1 MIITCPSC
9 NKKFKVDAS
18 LIPSEGRTL
27 KCGFCE
33 NKWHFKQETLNIEV
47 KNKKKNVK
55 IKQINPL
62 ENIPNEVDKI
72 ITDAENIKSEDAVA
86 IYKNTSNYNFL
97 NLFFLLII
105 SSIAF
110 IIVLDTFRFQI
121 NNILPGFDFLM
132 INFYESLKDIYLFF
146 KDLIR

>member
-1 MIITCPSC
+1 MIITCPC
-9 NKKFKVDAS
+9 GKKFNVDAS
-18 LIPSEGRTL
+18 LIPPEGRLL
-27 KCGFCE
+27 KCGPCGR
-33 NKWHFKQETLNIEV
+33 KWHYKLENFNKDDMG
-47 KNKKKNVK
+47 KKKEVK
-55 IKQINPL
+55 IKKINPL

-72 ITDAENIKSEDAVA
+72 IKDAENIKSENNVV
-86 IYKNTSNYNFL
+86 IYKNASNYNLL
-97 NLFFLLII
+97 NLFFLFII
-105 SSIAF
+105 SLIAF

>member
-1 MIITCPSC
+1 MIITCLC
-9 NKKFKVDAS
+9 GKKFNVDAS
-18 LIPSEGRTL
+18 LIPPEGRLL
-27 KCGFCE
+27 KCGLCGR
-33 NKWHFKQETLNIEV
+33 KWHYKLENFNKDDIG
-47 KNKKKNVK
+47 KKKEVK
-55 IKQINPL
+55 IKKINPL

-72 ITDAENIKSEDAVA
+72 IKDAENIKSEDNVA
-86 IYKNTSNYNFL
+86 IYKNALNYNLL
-97 NLFFLLII
+97 NLFFLFII
-105 SSIAF
+105 SLIAF

>member
-1 MIITCPSC
+1 MIITCLC
-9 NKKFKVDAS
+9 GKKFNVDAS
-18 LIPSEGRTL
+18 LIPTEGRLL
-27 KCGFCE
+27 KCGLCGR
-33 NKWHFKQETLNIEV
+33 KWHYKLENFNKDDMD
-47 KNKKKNVK
+47 KKKVVK
-55 IKQINPL
+55 IKKINPL

-72 ITDAENIKSEDAVA
+72 IKDAENIKSKDNVA
-86 IYKNTSNYNFL
+86 IYKNASNYNLL
-97 NLFFLLII
+97 NLFFLFII
-105 SSIAF
+105 SLIAF

>member
-1 MIITCPSC
+1 MIITCSC
-9 NKKFKVDAS
+9 GKKFNVDAS
-18 LIPSEGRTL
+18 LIPPEGRLL
-27 KCGFCE
+27 KCGPCGR
-33 NKWHFKQETLNIEV
+33 KWHYKLENFNKDDMD
-47 KNKKKNVK
+47 KKKVVK
-55 IKQINPL
+55 IKKINPL

-72 ITDAENIKSEDAVA
+72 IKDAENIKSEDNVA
-86 IYKNTSNYNFL
+86 IYKNASNYNLL
-97 NLFFLLII
+97 NFFFLLII
-105 SSIAF
+105 SLIAF

>member
-1 MIITCPSC
+1 MIITCLC
-9 NKKFKVDAS
+9 GKKFNVDAS
-18 LIPSEGRTL
+18 LIPPEGRLL
-27 KCGFCE
+27 KCGPCGR
-33 NKWHFKQETLNIEV
+33 KWHYKLENFNKDDMG
-47 KNKKKNVK
+47 KKKEVK
-55 IKQINPL
+55 IKKINPL

-72 ITDAENIKSEDAVA
+72 IKDAENIKSEDNVA
-86 IYKNTSNYNFL
+86 IYKNASNYNLL
-97 NLFFLLII
+97 NLFFLFII
-105 SSIAF
+105 SLIAF

>member
-1 MIITCPSC
+1 MIVTCLC
-9 NKKFKVDAS
+9 GKKFNVDAS
-18 LIPSEGRTL
+18 LIPPEGRLL
-27 KCGFCE
+27 KCGPCVR
-33 NKWHFKQETLNIEV
+33 KWHYKLENFNKDDV
-47 KNKKKNVK
+47 DKKKEVK
-55 IKQINPL
+55 IKKINPL

-72 ITDAENIKSEDAVA
+72 ITDPENVKSEDTVA
-86 IYKNTSNYNFL
+86 IYKNALNF
-97 NLFFLLII
+97 NLINFFFLFVI
-105 SSIAF
+105 SLIAF

>member
-1 MIITCPSC
+1 MIITCPC
-9 NKKFKVDAS
+9 DKKKFNVDAS
-18 LIPSEGRTL
+18 LIPPEGRLL
-27 KCGFCE
+27 KCGSCGR
-33 NKWHFKQETLNIEV
+33 KWHYKLENFNKDDV
-47 KNKKKNVK
+47 DKKKEVK
-55 IKQINPL
+55 IKKINPL

-72 ITDAENIKSEDAVA
+72 IKDAENIKSEDNVA
-86 IYKNTSNYNFL
+86 IYKNASNYNLL
-97 NLFFLLII
+97 NLFFLFII
-105 SSIAF
+105 SLIAF